1 MPCITY
7 KRFKRIRR
15 GDFSTNMTNAHKRE
29 ICNSLLQHSDL
40 AHQVLDQ
47 QINQYKTRISN

>member
-15 GDFSTNMTNAHKRE
+15 GDFSTNMTNAQKRE
-29 ICNSLLQHSDL
+29 IYHSLSYHSDVTN
-40 AHQVLDQ
+40 QVLDQ

>member
-1 MPCITY
+1 MHCITY

-15 GDFSTNMTNAHKRE
+15 GDFSTNMTNAQKRE

-47 QINQYKTRISN
+47 QINQYKTRIFN